1 MQINRPI
8 SVFGRGISNILESI
22 IGKSCTKNL
31 KLAKMKLFQLTPI
44 RYAKSPVQADALFV
58 LQIQVVMPGINSCP
72 PRLLLLFRFARGYL
86 LMVKLVSDKPVNGL
100 SLSRKELICAK
111 GRCGLLIKSKAIVF
125 VVICNKSPLRPTITT
140 TTAMVKTG

>member
-72 PRLLLLFRFARGYL
+72 PRLLFRFARGYL